1 MAVRTNA
8 RPLSSSASR
17 LRHASGWAMGLLAL
31 AATPVCAPRV
41 ARASCSVA
49 IVRPGNNAQLAV
61 TVGSNYDFRS
71 DGAPGDPYVWTVNP
85 AGARTFQNGTGYTT
99 GYTPVLPVAA
109 VVTVTRTCQDHTTA
123 SASISVRQYQIVA
136 AQYPKGGYTVGLG
149 KYHEVMITVIGPDAG
164 PVPIQFRSAPAP
176 NGGTGIVRFSMG
188 AQNFANPNLLSIPAG
203 GTPVDVNFEG
213 NVLSSHVN
221 DIEIDHRVPIDFS
234 PGHDQEGIGCSYL
247 YTVAQADIDLEGVAE
262 GSETG
267 AGGAAGRAGGLLRRN
282 NNDSN
287 GNQVLDSNENNL
299 GAADPDLKSLT
310 VQQVMPVDITGTFR
324 TEIKLATKT
333 GVPVNSIHA
342 WDMKD
347 KSGAHASPANGET
360 TFEDAVNG
368 GLPKTRA
375 LEAQATGR
383 GQIHGFLKDKGY
395 RKDGLT
401 PTVDDTIELQAA
413 GGFGGRRPT
422 DPPADDLPNEIHMT
436 LWFGGPWTFMANR
449 DDDDANGVRDYDQG
463 GAMSVDD
470 DELNE
475 IIFSCFG
482 AELLWKLTWPGSVR
496 VWADKTRTTAVTSVN
511 FTEYINEDGKSLFF
525 ETKTLSGALDDL
537 TFTMTVKYP
546 PTEQYPNGEEVSH
559 DYKATTGC
567 IIGPQYAT
575 QLGRYRYRAI
585 FPATPRSGGDGLQ
598 ISGGTL
604 HSRRTNADAE
614 SATGDVAEID
624 WGETAN
630 PYLGTITFQYDGPNA
645 NQPRSLAWT
654 VDVNKITIT
663 PGTQQDP
670 ALWAGNA
677 PAAVVHPSSAHW
689 LLWHGGGA
697 DGVHAM
703 DYKIDFTC
711 AGPRQGVSA
720 GGPYL
725 RIYLRIGCA
734 QGYQDTTDE
743 SSYSLGTLWWDTK
756 VNGTAGYAA
765 DTQDRVAPWN
775 IITDFKLCSTGDGQH
790 SQVLSFDLP
799 GATRPVAMHH
809 EAWPNGTWAGLMQND
824 PPQAGDSA
832 AAGEG
837 TLQSTTGTS
846 DLKEWVAIWW
856 NPTLLNGTDTRM
868 LDVQA
873 DEDPVRDWNRRH
885 VWCLAKAVWRSV
897 ISGTHDAT
905 YPCAFH
911 ADATNKNECHVNG
924 SWQAWAPWDAL
935 HAVTAPDHTVWTDA
949 NNQYLPYQIP
959 VHYVKR

>member
-1 MAVRTNA
+1 
-8 RPLSSSASR
+8 
-17 LRHASGWAMGLLAL
+17 MGLLAL

-41 ARASCSVA
+41 AGASCSVA

-85 AGARTFQNGTGYTT
+85 AGAGTFQNGTGYTT
-99 GYTPVLPVAA
+99 GYTPVLPIAA

-123 SASISVRQYQIVA
+123 SASVSVRQYQIIA

-247 YTVAQADIDLEGVAE
+247 YTVAQADIDFEGVAE

-299 GAADPDLKSLT
+299 GAPDQDLKSLT

-395 RKDGLT
+395 RKDGVT
-401 PTVDDTIELQAA
+401 PTVDDTIDLQAV

-422 DPPADDLPNEIHMT
+422 DPPADDLPNEIHLT
-436 LWFGGPWTFMANR
+436 TWFGGPWTFIANR

-463 GAMSVDD
+463 GAMPVDD

-475 IIFSCFG
+475 VVFSSFG
-482 AELLWKLTWPGSVR
+482 ADLLWKLTWPASVR
-496 VWADKTRTTAVTSVN
+496 VWEDKKRTTAVTSIN
-511 FTEYINEDGKSLFF
+511 FTEYLNEDGKSLFF
-525 ETKTLSGALDDL
+525 ETKTLSGATDDL
-537 TFTMTVKYP
+537 TFTVTVKYP
-546 PTEQYPNGEEVSH
+546 PTEQFPNGEEVSH
-559 DYKATTGC
+559 DFKATAGVVY
-567 IIGPQYAT
+567 GPQYVG
-575 QLGRYRYRAI
+575 QLTRYRYRAV
-585 FPATPRSGGDGLQ
+585 FPGTQLSGSDGIAVTSGTATRMDTSG
-598 ISGGTL
+598 
-604 HSRRTNADAE
+604 NA
-614 SATGDVAEID
+614 SANGDVAEVSWNDVTAATQGVVTFRYEGPSGGAARELPWRID
-624 WGETAN
+624 IARV
-630 PYLGTITFQYDGPNA
+630 A
-645 NQPRSLAWT
+645 
-654 VDVNKITIT
+654 VT
-663 PGTQQDP
+663 PGTSAAP
-670 ALWAGNA
+670 ALRANAGPTRMSGMSPIDWVRWAASSSTITTAVDIHLEYTATSPRQACSPAGRTSQSGWSRTGRRKCTRAVTTSSISNCTSSPQSTPHRGFTSTTRAWPTRRYSTTPQSRHWSQAVPRWMPMTRRFGDFRSCTTMRPTRAGLCPRTLRGHSRA
-677 PAAVVHPSSAHW
+677 PATGR
-689 LLWHGGGA
+689 L
-697 DGVHAM
+697 
-703 DYKIDFTC
+703 
-711 AGPRQGVSA
+711 PR
-720 GGPYL
+720 
-725 RIYLRIGCA
+725 R
-734 QGYQDTTDE
+734 
-743 SSYSLGTLWWDTK
+743 
-756 VNGTAGYAA
+756 
-765 DTQDRVAPWN
+765 
-775 IITDFKLCSTGDGQH
+775 
-790 SQVLSFDLP
+790 
-799 GATRPVAMHH
+799 
-809 EAWPNGTWAGLMQND
+809 
-824 PPQAGDSA
+824 
-832 AAGEG
+832 
-837 TLQSTTGTS
+837 
-846 DLKEWVAIWW
+846 
-856 NPTLLNGTDTRM
+856 
-868 LDVQA
+868 
-873 DEDPVRDWNRRH
+873 
-885 VWCLAKAVWRSV
+885 
-897 ISGTHDAT
+897 
-905 YPCAFH
+905 
-911 ADATNKNECHVNG
+911 
-924 SWQAWAPWDAL
+924 
-935 HAVTAPDHTVWTDA
+935 
-949 NNQYLPYQIP
+949 
-959 VHYVKR
+959 